1 MGESE
6 YLDIYPVQSCFLL
19 VKFQLDDFKPLLGK
33 WLEIINF
40 HPFKTGCFF
49 GFQVEVIYIYIYI
62 WASYSDQLTAE
73 VGHPKIVVSLVRKS
87 NQNARNIQVMF
98 FCELCGSLDPW
109 DSFIYLHLP

>member
-1 MGESE
+1 MVGNHQFPS
-6 YLDIYPVQSCFLL
+6 IQN
-19 VKFQLDDFKPLLGK
+19 
-33 WLEIINF
+33 WL
-40 HPFKTGCFF
+40 FF
-49 GFQVEVIYIYIYI
+49 RVPGRGYIIYIYIYI

-109 DSFIYLHLP
+109 DWFIYLHLP